1 MQIQQDPVALRTG
14 SWTQRREVEMFNRFI
29 KAMRETT
36 APSGFENYLRSLGA
50 RRTVGGPTIDE
61 ARRDYRSAM
70 KRR

>member
-1 MQIQQDPVALRTG
+1 MRAKGPEKKEDRAR
-14 SWTQRREVEMFNRFI
+14 EMFNRFI
-29 KAMRETT
+29 EAMRETT

-50 RRTVGGPTIDE
+50 SRKFGGPTIDE

>member
-1 MQIQQDPVALRTG
+1 
-14 SWTQRREVEMFNRFI
+14 MFNRFI
-29 KAMRETT
+29 EAMRETT

-50 RRTVGGPTIDE
+50 RRSVGGPTIDE